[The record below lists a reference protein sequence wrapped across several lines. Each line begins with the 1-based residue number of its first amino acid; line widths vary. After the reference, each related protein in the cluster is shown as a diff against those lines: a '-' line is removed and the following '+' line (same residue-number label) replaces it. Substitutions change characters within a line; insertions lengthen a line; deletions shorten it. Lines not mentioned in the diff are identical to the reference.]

1 MIHAP
6 SAVSGEPTDEHALSR
21 RQGWVNVAV
30 ASLAMTA
37 TLPGRTHGLGLVTEP
52 LLGDLRLDPVTFA
65 RINLVGTLLGAAF
78 CFPAGWAIDRYGV
91 RRVLAA
97 IAAALGVAVV
107 GMSRVD
113 SGLALGAWLVLVRGL
128 GQSALSVAAMAVISK
143 WFRRGLGAAMGA
155 FAVALTIGF
164 IMSVLAMGAAVS
176 DWGWR
181 DAWQGLGLSV
191 LALAPVF
198 WLLARD
204 APASGA
210 QLSNSLAAD
219 NVAASTSGADVTL
232 REALATPAFW
242 VILLGSSAFNLV
254 WSGVTL
260 FNEAILAER
269 GLGPTSA
276 VEAMA
281 ILTGVGLLAN
291 LACGKLAT
299 PQRATQLLG
308 AGLTLLVVA
317 LVAYSQIEGAAGAR
331 VYAAAVGL
339 CGGIITVVFFAAWG
353 LLFGRAHLGRI
364 QGAAQCATVLASA
377 AGPWVVAEG
386 RAALGSYAAAFIVL
400 AVVVGALAIAAVF
413 TPLPRTA
420 TEAGVAST

>member
-1 MIHAP
+1 MTRTDSTA
-6 SAVSGEPTDEHALSR
+6 AGDATDEHALTR

-65 RINLVGTLLGAAF
+65 RINMLGTLVGAAF

-91 RRVLAA
+91 RRVLAG
-97 IAAALGVAVV
+97 IVAALGVAVV

-113 SGLALGAWLVLVRGL
+113 GAVALGLWLTIVRGL
-128 GQSALSVAAMAVISK
+128 GQSALSIAAMAVISK

-181 DAWQGLGLSV
+181 DAWQSLGFSV

-204 APASGA
+204 SPAAALPTATGLTANAPA
-210 QLSNSLAAD
+210 
-219 NVAASTSGADVTL
+219 ASAGADVTL
-232 REALATPAFW
+232 RQALATPAFW

-269 GLGPTSA
+269 GLGPSSA
-276 VEAMA
+276 VEVMA
-281 ILTGVGLLAN
+281 ILTGTGLIAN

-317 LVAYSQIEGAAGAR
+317 LVAYSRIEGATGAR
-331 VYAAAVGL
+331 AYAAAIGL
-339 CGGIITVVFFAAWG
+339 CGGVVTVVFFAAWG

-386 RAALGSYAAAFIVL
+386 RAALGSYAAAFVVL
-400 AVVVGALAIAAVF
+400 AVVVGALAVAAMF
-413 TPLPRTA
+413 TPLPHTA
-420 TEAGVAST
+420 MAADPSAA